1 MLGRDDIV
9 HQQQEAM
16 NYLAHVF
23 LARQSDD
30 AMVGAVLGDFAK
42 ANIDGIYAPAVE
54 LEIRLHRSIDIYTD
68 SHATVRDAV
77 QLFAQPRRR
86 FAGIVLDVFYDHLL
100 ARRWATYS
108 AMPLR
113 EFIDAFYQALATHD
127 GTLPERLRDIA
138 PYMIEQDWLGKY
150 HDFAGVEWA
159 VNRMSQ
165 RLSRSGDLLRAGLED
180 VREHYDAIAA
190 GFDSF
195 FPQLIAFSLVRRGE
209 LALASR

>member
-1 MLGRDDIV
+1 
-9 HQQQEAM
+9 M

-23 LARQSDD
+23 LARQSDQ

-42 ANIDGIYAPAVE
+42 ASIVGIYAPAVE

-68 SHATVRDAV
+68 SHAIVRDAV

-86 FAGIVLDVFYDHLL
+86 FAGIVLDVFFDHLL
-100 ARRWATYS
+100 ARRWASYCDT
-108 AMPLR
+108 PLR
-113 EFIDAFYQALATHD
+113 DFIDSFYRALATHE
-127 GTLPERLRDIA
+127 GALPDRLRDLA
-138 PYMIEQDWLGKY
+138 PFMIEQDWLGKY
-150 HDFAGVEWA
+150 RDFAGVEWA

-165 RLSRSGDLLRAGLED
+165 RLSRNGDLLRAGLDD

-195 FPQLIAFSLVRRGE
+195 FPQLIAFSAARRIE
-209 LALASR
+209 LALAAP